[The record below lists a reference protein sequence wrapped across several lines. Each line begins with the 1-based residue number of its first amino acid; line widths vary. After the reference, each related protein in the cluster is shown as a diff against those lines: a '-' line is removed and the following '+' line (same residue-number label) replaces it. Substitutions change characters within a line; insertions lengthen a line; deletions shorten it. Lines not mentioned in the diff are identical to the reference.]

1 VATLQSGSADGNQVD
16 PVGPGYPHHNTS
28 HGTQDVFAQ
37 CQRWYMT
44 KLARLLAA
52 LDVPDPL
59 DSTGKS
65 VLYNSVILLM
75 SECLPISHSSNGV
88 PTMVLGSG
96 GGALNAGRF
105 IDANG
110 ATNKAVLQ
118 TLLKVTGVPAAAH
131 FGTQTIA
138 ELLK

>member
-1 VATLQSGSADGNQVD
+1 MG
-16 PVGPGYPHHNTS
+16 
-28 HGTQDVFAQ
+28 
-37 CQRWYMT
+37 

-65 VLYNSVILLM
+65 VLYNSAILVM
-75 SECLPISHSSNGV
+75 AECLPISHSSNGV
-88 PTMVLGSG
+88 PTMVLGNG

-105 IDANG
+105 INANG

-118 TLLKVTGVPAAAH
+118 TLLKVMGVPAASH

-138 ELLK
+138 ELTK